1 MTRRRV
7 PSLLVALTAV
17 ALLAPSAR
25 AQEPSGERAPLP
37 EVELPADTTVDLDAV
52 LRGEGRGLT
61 SDDAALRAIETAPSL
76 DRARASVRQA
86 GAGADRA
93 LYALI
98 PRVDVGFRYTRLSE
112 IVNQGL
118 VGDDAPMLTP
128 DDIDNI
134 VSGVGDPVAREIDR
148 QVLTALSG
156 FSSFRFPVI
165 LDNYSFTG
173 ALAYPLSDAF
183 LSILPALWG
192 AEENVR
198 AAQHSVDAERE
209 TVAYS
214 AREAYYNFA
223 RARGA
228 LAVAQISL
236 EQAESR
242 HRQVQAFVAAGTA
255 AAVDELRIRA
265 QVASAQVGVLRA
277 QAGVR
282 LAATALRTLLHVSP
296 DAEIAIAEDVLA
308 PVPPLR
314 EDVET
319 LINRALDQREDV
331 RALRSLIRAAEHR
344 VTSAEGSRYPHLTV
358 AANIDFSNPQ
368 QRVFPTTAE
377 FRHSW
382 DVSAIVT
389 WSPHDLLEGEAQASE
404 ARALRDQA
412 EADLRSLE
420 DGIRIQVT
428 DAATSY
434 VASRE
439 ALEAARIGV
448 EAAEESY
455 RVQLE
460 RYRAGAATLTDLT
473 DAAAEQA
480 RAQLEL
486 VNAATTA
493 RIAGAALA
501 RALGIGA
508 ARE

>member
-1 MTRRRV
+1 
-7 PSLLVALTAV
+7 
-17 ALLAPSAR
+17 
-25 AQEPSGERAPLP
+25 
-37 EVELPADTTVDLDAV
+37 
-52 LRGEGRGLT
+52 
-61 SDDAALRAIETAPSL
+61 
-76 DRARASVRQA
+76 
-86 GAGADRA
+86 
-93 LYALI
+93 
-98 PRVDVGFRYTRLSE
+98 
-112 IVNQGL
+112 
-118 VGDDAPMLTP
+118 
-128 DDIDNI
+128 
-134 VSGVGDPVAREIDR
+134 
-148 QVLTALSG
+148 
-156 FSSFRFPVI
+156 
-165 LDNYSFTG
+165 
-173 ALAYPLSDAF
+173 
-183 LSILPALWG
+183 
-192 AEENVR
+192 
-198 AAQHSVDAERE
+198 
-209 TVAYS
+209 
-214 AREAYYNFA
+214 
-223 RARGA
+223 
-228 LAVAQISL
+228 
-236 EQAESR
+236 
-242 HRQVQAFVAAGTA
+242 
-255 AAVDELRIRA
+255 
-265 QVASAQVGVLRA
+265 
-277 QAGVR
+277 
-282 LAATALRTLLHVSP
+282 
-296 DAEIAIAEDVLA
+296 DVLA

-460 RYRAGAATLTDLT
+460 RYRAGAATLNDLT
-473 DAAAEQA
+473 VAAAEQA
-480 RAQLEL
+480 RAHPEL
-486 VNAATTA
+486 SHAASTA
-493 RIAGAALA
+493 QIPGLVVAMDDGLSV
-501 RALGIGA
+501 
-508 ARE
+508 